1 MDSLILSL
9 FKAAQFAV
17 IVAFT
22 YFISDLRKKNQSS
35 PLINEKLLTTIKLS
49 YVLPVAIYSY
59 VILTLPSVSWF
70 DVLALA
76 ITSSGTA
83 LTATAKL
90 TLSNKHT
97 WAGYCYA
104 SAECFVA
111 KGIYAYIRHPLYTG
125 VYVTILG
132 GALTL
137 IPNLAWFPTL
147 IVGLSMLYVVV
158 FLAVVAN
165 RENKYLARKF
175 GAPYKEYVTQVHPF
189 LPFKKFN
196 QPL

>member
-9 FKAAQFAV
+9 FKAAEFAV

-49 YVLPVAIYSY
+49 YILPVAIYSY

-83 LTATAKL
+83 LTATALNRDFK
-90 TLSNKHT
+90 
-97 WAGYCYA
+97 APCYDSIIDYNIGISRATAA
-104 SAECFVA
+104 SW
-111 KGIYAYIRHPLYTG
+111 I
-125 VYVTILG
+125 
-132 GALTL
+132 
-137 IPNLAWFPTL
+137 
-147 IVGLSMLYVVV
+147 
-158 FLAVVAN
+158 
-165 RENKYLARKF
+165 
-175 GAPYKEYVTQVHPF
+175 
-189 LPFKKFN
+189 
-196 QPL
+196 

>member
-137 IPNLAWFPTL
+137 IPNLAWFPAL

-158 FLAVVAN
+158 F
-165 RENKYLARKF
+165 
-175 GAPYKEYVTQVHPF
+175 
-189 LPFKKFN
+189 
-196 QPL
+196 

>member
-22 YFISDLRKKNQSS
+22 YFISDLRKKNQSA

-49 YVLPVAIYSY
+49 YILPVAIYSY

-83 LTATAKL
+83 LTATAKV

-97 WAGYCYA
+97 WAGYCFT

-125 VYVTILG
+125 IYVTIFG

-137 IPNLAWFPTL
+137 LPNLPWLPAL
-147 IVGLSMLYVVV
+147 IVALSVLCAMVL
-158 FLAVVAN
+158 LAVVAK
-165 RENKYLARKF
+165 RETKYLARKF

-196 QPL
+196 QLR

>member
-9 FKAAQFAV
+9 LKAAQFAV

-111 KGIYAYIRHPLYTG
+111 KGIYSYIRHPLYTG

-165 RENKYLARKF
+165 RETKYLARKF

-196 QPL
+196 QPI

>member
-1 MDSLILSL
+1 MDSLILNL

-22 YFISDLRKKNQSS
+22 YFISDHRKKNQSS

-49 YVLPVAIYSY
+49 YILPVAIYSY
-59 VILTLPSVSWF
+59 VILMLPSVSWF

-196 QPL
+196 QPI